1 MKKFDFHLEQVLRWR
16 RTLAELRN
24 AEALACAGA
33 VAGAEREMERL
44 REEHAKAALELTT
57 SSDGATLAAGSA
69 FLEKSRL
76 RIVDALK
83 KLEAARAALK
93 TATEKLMEAD
103 RNAKLL
109 EKMKEARFSEWSAES
124 DRELEAFAAESFL
137 NRR

>member
-1 MKKFDFHLEQVLRWR
+1 MKKFHFHLEQVLRWR
-16 RTLAELRN
+16 RTQAELRN

-33 VAGAEREMERL
+33 VAEAERAVERL
-44 REEHAKAALELTT
+44 RAEHEKAALELTT
-57 SSDGATLAAGSA
+57 NSNGATLVAGSA

-93 TATEKLMEAD
+93 AATEKLVEAD

-109 EKMKEARFSEWSAES
+109 EKMRETRLREWTVESE
-124 DRELEAFAAESFL
+124 REMEAFAAESFL

>member
-1 MKKFDFHLEQVLRWR
+1 MKKFHFHLENVLRWR

-33 VAGAEREMERL
+33 VAEAERVVERI
-44 REEHAKAALELTT
+44 RAEHTKAALELTT
-57 SSDGATLAAGSA
+57 NSNGAALAAGSA
-69 FLEKSRL
+69 FLEKSRI
-76 RIVDALK
+76 RIVEAMK
-83 KLEAARAALK
+83 KLEAARTALK
-93 TATEKLMEAD
+93 AATEKLVEAD

-109 EKMKEARFSEWSAES
+109 EKMKETRFGEWSAES

>member
-1 MKKFDFHLEQVLRWR
+1 MKKFQFHLEQVLRWR

-24 AEALACAGA
+24 AEAMACAGV
-33 VAGAEREMERL
+33 VAEAERVVERL
-44 REEHAKAALELTT
+44 RAEHTKAALEITT
-57 SSDGATLAAGSA
+57 NSNGATLAAGSA

-93 TATEKLMEAD
+93 DATEKLVEAD

-109 EKMKEARFSEWSAES
+109 EKMKETRLREWTAES
-124 DRELEAFAAESFL
+124 EREMEAFAAESFL

>member
-1 MKKFDFHLEQVLRWR
+1 MKKFHFHLEQVLGWR

-24 AEALACAGA
+24 AEALACAA
-33 VAGAEREMERL
+33 AAAEAERVVERL
-44 REEHAKAALELTT
+44 RAEHTRAAMELTT
-57 SSDGATLAAGSA
+57 HSNGATLAAGSA
-69 FLEKSRL
+69 FLEKSRV

-93 TATEKLMEAD
+93 TATEKLVEAD

-109 EKMKEARFSEWSAES
+109 EKMKEARFREWSAES

>member
-1 MKKFDFHLEQVLRWR
+1 MKKFHFHLEQALRWR
-16 RTLAELRN
+16 RTQAELRN
-24 AEALACAGA
+24 VEALACAGA
-33 VAGAEREMERL
+33 VAEAERAVERL
-44 REEHAKAALELTT
+44 RAEHEKAALELTT
-57 SSDGATLAAGSA
+57 NSNGATLAAGSA

-93 TATEKLMEAD
+93 AATEKLVEAD

-109 EKMKEARFSEWSAES
+109 EKMRETRLREWTVESE
-124 DRELEAFAAESFL
+124 REMEAFAAESFL

>member
-1 MKKFDFHLEQVLRWR
+1 MKKFHFHLEQVLRWR

-33 VAGAEREMERL
+33 VAEADRVVERL
-44 REEHAKAALELTT
+44 RAEHAKAALELTT
-57 SSDGATLAAGSA
+57 NSSGATLAAGSA

-83 KLEAARAALK
+83 KLEAARVALK
-93 TATEKLMEAD
+93 TATEKLVEAD

-109 EKMKEARFSEWSAES
+109 DKMKETRLREWTVEAE
-124 DRELEAFAAESFL
+124 REMEAFAAESFL

>member
-1 MKKFDFHLEQVLRWR
+1 MKKFHFHLEQVLRWR

-33 VAGAEREMERL
+33 VAEADRVVERL
-44 REEHAKAALELTT
+44 RAEHAKAALELTT
-57 SSDGATLAAGSA
+57 NSSGATLAAGSA

-83 KLEAARAALK
+83 KLEATRVALK
-93 TATEKLMEAD
+93 TATEKLVEAD

-109 EKMKEARFSEWSAES
+109 DKMKETRLREWTVEAE
-124 DRELEAFAAESFL
+124 REMEAFAAESFL